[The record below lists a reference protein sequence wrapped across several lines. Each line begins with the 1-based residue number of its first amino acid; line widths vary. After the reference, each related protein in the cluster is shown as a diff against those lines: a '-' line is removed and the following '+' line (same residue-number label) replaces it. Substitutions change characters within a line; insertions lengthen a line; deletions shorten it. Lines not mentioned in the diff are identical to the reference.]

1 MGLTRRLI
9 VISRRPG
16 RLVDPVVPSF
26 LLPILEPMHKQ
37 PPPTLPRA
45 VYTLSNYP
53 STSSIPHQRSISKS
67 KIQASIS
74 NIVQTSEQRKERRGR
89 TGAKLVV
96 PVLVGR
102 LIASS
107 TNRTTSFLIELIVS
121 IAQIGHQG
129 LIRTTNHD

>member
-1 MGLTRRLI
+1 
-9 VISRRPG
+9 
-16 RLVDPVVPSF
+16 
-26 LLPILEPMHKQ
+26 MHKQ

-89 TGAKLVV
+89 TEEGTAMRSR
-96 PVLVGR
+96 PEEGR
-102 LIASS
+102 LEAGGGGRG
-107 TNRTTSFLIELIVS
+107 TCEPM
-121 IAQIGHQG
+121 
-129 LIRTTNHD
+129 